1 MKWSKFI
8 LPALVPLALV
18 GCLDSGSSSGDGDGN
33 DITFDPISYVG
44 EGSTLATFSTS
55 NQEDFVGLLQ
65 VLAEIEEST
74 DNIEE
79 GLWTAAGFGDE
90 DTSGNKTLNGSCG
103 GTVSFVFSVEGNGDY
118 TETITADDYCDKN
131 VFGTEV
137 ALDGKLVIT
146 GNYTGEDHTRHGF
159 AYTDFYFV
167 AESEETDMGLDG
179 TISYN
184 YLLTQRTTNV
194 DLAIVDRTVSKSGFV
209 DVDRRNDG
217 DNGPKSFDGT
227 VHVKDQGK
235 ANLTTTMESNSW
247 DEGRPTNGVLVFQG
261 TNILTVTLQP
271 GEPLLVITPYT
282 P

>member
-18 GCLDSGSSSGDGDGN
+18 GCLDSGSSDSDEGGA
-33 DITFDPISYVG
+33 TSFDPISYVG
-44 EGSTLATFSTS
+44 EGTDLATFSSS
-55 NQEDFVGLLQ
+55 NQDDFVGLLQ

-90 DTSGNKTLNGSCG
+90 DTSGNETLNGSCG

-209 DVDRRNDG
+209 DVVRLNDG

-235 ANLTTTMESNSW
+235 ATLTTTIESTSW
-247 DEGRPTNGVLVFQG
+247 DEGRPTSGEVEFVG
-261 TNILTVTLQP
+261 TNTLTVTLNP
-271 GEPLLVITPYT
+271 GEPILVITD
-282 P
+282 